1 MLLIPTEQIRADVAA
16 TPPPERLGAAC
27 WIDAVDPTPGEAEA
41 IRAASGIAP
50 PTKAQLTEIESSSRI
65 VERNGDLVLSL
76 PLAQRGADGEVRTT
90 PLGIVVNRTHMVT
103 VRFDPIPV
111 LQAYAAAVA
120 PGDRETP
127 SAWHAMTGLL
137 EQIVDSL
144 ADMLERSRGELDVI
158 SRRIFAQGASPVRG
172 GKELSELLRV
182 VGRAGE
188 DVSAIRDTLLVLGR
202 LAATIARNENLK
214 GAADLV
220 RRVKTM
226 RSDIASLADYDAHV
240 TQKVQFLLDAVIG
253 LINIAQANVI
263 KLMTVVGVI
272 GVPPTLIASIYG
284 MNFEAMPEL
293 HWHFGYPMALAA
305 IVASA
310 ILPLFWFKRRGW
322 L

>member
-1 MLLIPTEQIRADVAA
+1 MLLIPTDHA
-16 TPPPERLGAAC
+16 TATAPPPDRLGAAC
-27 WIDAVDPTPGEAEA
+27 WIDAVDPTPEEAAA
-41 IRAASGIAP
+41 IHAATGIAP

-65 VERNGDLVLSL
+65 VERNGVLMLSL
-76 PLAQRGADGEVRTT
+76 PLAQRSPDGEVRTT
-90 PLGIVVNRTHMVT
+90 PLGIVVNGGHMIT
-103 VRFDPIPV
+103 VRFDPVPV
-111 LQAYAAAVA
+111 LEAYAAAVA

-127 SAWHAMTGLL
+127 TAWHAMIGLL

-144 ADMLERSRGELDVI
+144 ADMLERSRGELDAI

-172 GKELSELLRV
+172 GAELSELLRL

-188 DVSAIRDTLLVLGR
+188 DVSAVRDTLLVLGR
-202 LAATIARNENLK
+202 LSASVARNDNLK
-214 GAADLV
+214 GAPDLA

-240 TQKVQFLLDAVIG
+240 SQKVQFLLDAVIG

-284 MNFEAMPEL
+284 MNFAAMPEL
-293 HWHFGYPMALAA
+293 HWHYGYPMALAA
-305 IVASA
+305 IAISA
-310 ILPLFWFKRRGW
+310 ILPLFWFRRLGW